1 MKKISKIA
9 MLFVC
14 AAVLFGS
21 VFTFAACVKQL
32 QDFEYDFTETD
43 ELVEYTFFAHN
54 WNMYEGQD
62 NDRILKFIEQKFN
75 VRIKITGAPW
85 EGWRD
90 RLSTQIGA
98 NQAPDLFFYLPNEK
112 AYSEYVRKQ
121 QIQPLDGYIEK
132 ANATNLKSMFASNQ
146 LKDATFGGLHYFVPN
161 IFAPSNHAIYVRKDW
176 MKKWIDARGYTNKTQ
191 PETLSEFADMLKYFT
206 ENDPDGSE
214 TETVGMTASQEV
226 GWFDNFL
233 ASFGISPNWT
243 NENGEYVW
251 NATTDGY
258 KNMTNYFADL
268 YNKGYIRQEFFT
280 QTDAEKEEDF
290 INGRAGV
297 MISNNNAMV
306 DSIISRMSKGVL
318 AGKNPEDYIDVIMPP
333 SSDDGK
339 LQGKYAAY
347 DGYWGGFNISN
358 TAREPMRLVRI
369 LDYMMSEEG
378 QMLRL
383 YGIEGVHYEL
393 NDEGVVVPNLTER
406 RQEGQNRFMTPNP
419 DTLDPSGKYSIG
431 TYFSENKFFVDEN
444 NDLQIIRDTSTTL
457 YRSIVEKANTFID
470 EKPLN
475 YGNPRYIIDFEG
487 TYYNNLSKLVDDTQ
501 IMFIMTVSG
510 QQKYDEAF
518 ADFQSRLKADKYDNL
533 KKTVNEKAKIGE

>member
-475 YGNPRYIIDFEG
+475 YGNPRYIIDFDS

-533 KKTVNEKAKIGE
+533 KKTVNDRRII

>member
-1 MKKISKIA
+1 MKISKIF
-9 MLFVC
+9 LLLIC
-14 AAVLFGS
+14 AAILFS
-21 VFTFAACVKQL
+21 SAFSFTGCVKSIG
-32 QDFEYDFTETD
+32 DFEYDFTETD
-43 ELVEYTFFAHN
+43 ELIEYTFFAHN
-54 WNMYEGQD
+54 WNMYEGQE
-62 NDRILKFIEQKFN
+62 NDRILKSIEEKFN

-85 EGWRD
+85 EGWKD

-98 NQAPDLFFYLPNEK
+98 NEAPDLFFYLPNEK

-132 ANATNLKSMFASNQ
+132 ANATNLEKMFESNQ

-176 MKKWIDARGYTNKTQ
+176 MNKWLADRGYTDKTQ

-206 ENDPDGSE
+206 ENDPDESE
-214 TETVGMTASQEV
+214 VETVGMTSSQEV

-243 NENGEYVW
+243 IENGEYVW
-251 NATTDGY
+251 NATTEGY

-268 YNKGYIRQEFFT
+268 YKKGYIRQEFYT
-280 QTDAEKEEDF
+280 QLDAEKEEDF

-306 DSIISRMSKGVL
+306 DSIISRMSKGIL
-318 AGKNPEDYIDVIMPP
+318 KDKNPEDYIDVIMPP

-339 LQGKYAAY
+339 FQGQYAAY

-393 NDEGVVVPNLTER
+393 NSKGVVVPNLTER
-406 RQEGQNRFMTPNP
+406 RKEGQNRFMTPNP

-431 TYFSENKFFVDEN
+431 TYFSENKFYVDDN
-444 NDLQIIRDTSTTL
+444 NDLQIVRDTSTTL

-470 EKPLN
+470 DKPLN
-475 YGNPRYIIDFEG
+475 YGNPRYIIDFDS

-501 IMFIMTVSG
+501 IMFIMTISG
-510 QQKYDEAF
+510 QQNYDEAF
-518 ADFQSRLKADKYDNL
+518 ADFQSRLTADKYEDL
-533 KKTVNEKAKIGE
+533 KKTVNEKAKQGE

>member
-475 YGNPRYIIDFEG
+475 YGNPRYIIDFDS

>member
-176 MKKWIDARGYTNKTQ
+176 MKTWIDARGYTNKTQ

>member
-21 VFTFAACVKQL
+21 VFSFAACVKQI
-32 QDFEYDFTETD
+32 QDFKYDFTETD
-43 ELVEYTFFAHN
+43 ELIEYTFFAHN
-54 WNMYEGQD
+54 WNMYEGQE

-85 EGWRD
+85 EGWKD

-176 MKKWIDARGYTNKTQ
+176 MKKWMDARGYTNKTQ

-318 AGKNPEDYIDVIMPP
+318 AGKNPDDYIDVIMPP

-339 LQGKYAAY
+339 FQGEYAAY

-369 LDYMMSEEG
+369 LDYLMSEEG

-431 TYFSENKFFVDEN
+431 TYFSENKFYVDEN

-457 YRSIVEKANTFID
+457 YRSIVEKANSFID
-470 EKPLN
+470 DKPLN
-475 YGNPRYIIDFEG
+475 YGNPRYIIDFDS

-510 QQKYDEAF
+510 QQIYDDAF
-518 ADFQSRLKADKYDNL
+518 ANFQNRLNADKYDDL
-533 KKTVNEKAKIGE
+533 KEAVNEKAKVGE

>member
-132 ANATNLKSMFASNQ
+132 VNATNLKSMFASNQ

-176 MKKWIDARGYTNKTQ
+176 MKKWMDARGYTNKTQ

-475 YGNPRYIIDFEG
+475 YGNPRYIIDFDS

>member
-226 GWFDNFL
+226 GWFDNL

-475 YGNPRYIIDFEG
+475 YGNPRYIIDFDS

>member
-1 MKKISKIA
+1 

-475 YGNPRYIIDFEG
+475 YGNPRYIIDFDS